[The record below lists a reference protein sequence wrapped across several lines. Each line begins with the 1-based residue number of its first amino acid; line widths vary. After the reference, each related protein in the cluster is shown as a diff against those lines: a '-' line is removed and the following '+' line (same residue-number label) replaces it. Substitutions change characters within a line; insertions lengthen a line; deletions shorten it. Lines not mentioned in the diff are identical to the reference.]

1 MNRLI
6 LFFVFSVLLISSQ
19 TFAKTNIVFVDMPK
33 VMSTSEVGKS
43 ILEQL
48 KILNKK
54 TLANFKK
61 EEKILK
67 EKENAIIAKKNILS
81 SSEYIKE
88 VDNLK
93 LEITKYTKK
102 RKKIINEL
110 KELKLKNTNKLS
122 NQVSEILINYS
133 ANNAISMILKKELII
148 TGKSNL
154 DISEDIIELV
164 NRNIKDFKIKW

>member
-6 LFFVFSVLLISSQ
+6 LFFVFSILLISNQ

-33 VMSTSEVGKS
+33 VISTSEVGKS
-43 ILEQL
+43 ILGQL
-48 KILNKK
+48 KILNEK
-54 TLANFKK
+54 TLSNFEK

-67 EKENAIIAKKNILS
+67 EKESAIIAKKNILS

-88 VDNLK
+88 VDTLK
-93 LEITKYTKK
+93 LEITKYTQK

-110 KELKLKNTNKLS
+110 KELKVKNINKLS
-122 NQVSEILINYS
+122 NQVSKILINYS
-133 ANNAISMILKKELII
+133 ADNTISMILKKELII

-154 DISEDIIELV
+154 DISEDIIKLV
-164 NRNIKDFKIKW
+164 NQNIKDFKIKW

>member
-6 LFFVFSVLLISSQ
+6 LFFVFSILLISNQ

-33 VMSTSEVGKS
+33 VISTSEVGKS
-43 ILEQL
+43 ILGQL
-48 KILNKK
+48 KILNEK
-54 TLANFKK
+54 TLSNFEK

-67 EKENAIIAKKNILS
+67 EKESAIIAKKNILS

-88 VDNLK
+88 VDTLK
-93 LEITKYTKK
+93 LEITKYTQK

-110 KELKLKNTNKLS
+110 KELKVKNINKLS
-122 NQVSEILINYS
+122 NQVSKILINYS
-133 ANNAISMILKKELII
+133 ADNTISMILKKELII

-154 DISEDIIELV
+154 DISEDIIKLV
-164 NRNIKDFKIKW
+164 NQNIKDFKIK